1 MSHREVTTL
10 GALRRTGYR
19 PRSVKD
25 ELRTNAIRILREGV
39 DPFPGV
45 IGYEQTVVPEVLNAL
60 LSRHDFI
67 LLGLRGQAKTRLVRA
82 LPRFLDPAVP
92 AVAGSP
98 LHDDPLQPVS
108 AFARRIVQEAGDDT
122 PLVWLSPLERF
133 HEKLAT
139 PDVTIAD
146 LIGDVDPIKASREG
160 RSLDDEEVISYGL
173 VPRSHRGIF
182 AINELPDLAPRIQV
196 GLLNLME
203 EKDVQIRGF
212 PVRLAVDV
220 LMVFTANPEDYT
232 NRGSIITPL
241 KDRIDSQIHTHY
253 PSTLDE
259 AMRITE
265 QEAWT
270 QRGIRLHVAPF
281 LRRIVDEIA
290 FLARESEFV
299 DQASGVSARVA
310 ISAYENL
317 LSNLERRALLLGENT
332 AVARVCDLSAIVPA
346 LTGKVELAYEGE
358 QEGALAVCRDLLGKA
373 VRKVFLEHFPD
384 PKGKTPRA
392 KRARGGAPEQ
402 DDDDEEHTAPRR
414 PAAREADTS
423 VYAALTNF
431 FGAGGRVQVSDQ
443 QPEGEYRAQLEAV
456 PGLEALV
463 RKHMDPG
470 PDELPSAMEL
480 VLEGLYQSSFVAKE
494 NLDRATFYS
503 DMLMRMFEGM
513 GKEGRKS

>member
-1 MSHREVTTL
+1 MSNRHVTTL
-10 GALRRTGYR
+10 GALRRTSYR
-19 PRSVKD
+19 PRSIKD
-25 ELRTNAIRILREGV
+25 EIRANAIRFLREGA

-45 IGYEQTVVPEVLNAL
+45 IGYEKTVVPEVMNAM

-82 LPRFLDPAVP
+82 LPRLLDPAVP
-92 AVAGSP
+92 AIAGSP
-98 LHDDPLQPVS
+98 LHDDPLQPIS
-108 AFARRIVQEAGDDT
+108 AFGRRVVQEAGDDT
-122 PLVWLSPLERF
+122 PIVWLEPAQRF

-146 LIGDVDPIKASREG
+146 LIGDVDPIKAAREG

-182 AINELPDLAPRIQV
+182 ALNELPDLAPRIQV
-196 GLLNLME
+196 GLLNIME

-212 PVRLAVDV
+212 PVRLPVDV

-253 PSTLDE
+253 PATLDE

-270 QRGIRLHVAPF
+270 QRGVHVHVPPF
-281 LRRIVDEIA
+281 LRRIVDEVA

-317 LSNLERRALLLGENT
+317 LSNLERRALLLGET
-332 AVARVCDLSAIVPA
+332 SVVARVCDLAAIVPA

-358 QEGALAVCRDLLGKA
+358 QEGALTVCRDLLGKA

-384 PKGKTPRA
+384 PKGKHPRS
-392 KRARGGAPEQ
+392 KKARGGGQ
-402 DDDDEEHTAPRR
+402 DSDDGDGEDHPAHR
-414 PAAREADTS
+414 PAPREADDS
-423 VYAALTNF
+423 VYAAITNF
-431 FGAGGRVQVSDQ
+431 FGGGGRVQVSDVQ
-443 QPEGEYRAQLEAV
+443 SEAEYREQLAAV
-456 PGLEALV
+456 PGLETLA
-463 RKHMDPG
+463 RKHIDAAPEELG
-470 PDELPSAMEL
+470 PAMEL

-503 DMLMRMFEGM
+503 DMLMRMFQGL
-513 GKEGRKS
+513 GKGRTA